1 MSNIAEE
8 VAGDIIRVDVLIIGA
23 GISGIGAAHHLSQQL
38 PEKDFLILEAKN
50 SYGGTWDTHRYP
62 GARSDSDLY
71 TFGYRFKPWVGPPV
85 AGRSEILRYLEEA
98 IEEGG
103 FADRILYGHRVL
115 TCRWSSPDS
124 SWLVEAVRN
133 GDDKKIVFAANFLW
147 MCQGYYDHD
156 KPYLPEW
163 PAMDDFAGRIIHP
176 QQWDPE
182 LDYTDK
188 RVVVI
193 GSGATAAT
201 LVPALAEKAAQVTM
215 LQRSPTYFYCAPNK
229 NELADR
235 LREIGIDEPTIHRV
249 VRAEVL
255 HDQELLARRA
265 VEEPEVLFDELKGAI
280 RDYAGEDFEFDP
292 HFVPRYRV
300 WQQRLAY
307 CPDGDLFQAVSSG
320 RANVV
325 TDEIDRFTRTGIV
338 TKSGEE
344 LEADIVVA
352 ATGFRLL
359 MMGKI
364 EFEVDGR
371 PVDWHETVNYRGM
384 MFTGVPNLVW
394 IMGYFRA
401 SWTLRVDLVADF
413 VCKLLAEMDRRGMR
427 KVEVALREEDR
438 DMSLLPWIDGE
449 NFNPGYI
456 VRGLAEM
463 PVRGDKPE
471 WMHNQDYWRE
481 REELPQ
487 IDLSGAEFIYQS
499 GRAA

>member
-1 MSNIAEE
+1 VNPWRDQVRLEGRHITLRPLDAADADGIAE
-8 VAGDIIRVDVLIIGA
+8 VSHDG
-23 GISGIGAAHHLSQQL
+23 HLSELFYTRVPSSGDVQGW
-38 PEKDFLILEAKN
+38 LE
-50 SYGGTWDTHRYP
+50 T
-62 GARSDSDLY
+62 
-71 TFGYRFKPWVGPPV
+71 
-85 AGRSEILRYLEEA
+85 
-98 IEEGG
+98 
-103 FADRILYGHRVL
+103 
-115 TCRWSSPDS
+115 
-124 SWLVEAVRN
+124 
-133 GDDKKIVFAANFLW
+133 
-147 MCQGYYDHD
+147 
-156 KPYLPEW
+156 
-163 PAMDDFAGRIIHP
+163 
-176 QQWDPE
+176 
-182 LDYTDK
+182 
-188 RVVVI
+188 
-193 GSGATAAT
+193 
-201 LVPALAEKAAQVTM
+201 ALAEKAAQVTM

-255 HDQELLARRA
+255 YDQELLARRA
-265 VEEPEVLFDELKGAI
+265 VEEPEVLFEELKGAI

-325 TDEIDRFTRTGIV
+325 TDEIDRFTRRGIV

-344 LEADIVVA
+344 IEADIVVA

-394 IMGYFRA
+394 VMGYFRA

-413 VCKLLAEMDRRGMR
+413 VCKLLAEMDRRGTR

-481 REELPQ
+481 RDELPK
-487 IDLSGAEFIYQS
+487 IDLSGAEFIFQS
-499 GRAA
+499 GRSA